1 MLLQYQLEAMES
13 LTKYIEACKC
23 HWKEIF
29 ALSFVW
35 HFVFDWI
42 VLGVGILIG
51 MHIGHGH

>member
-1 MLLQYQLEAMES
+1 MMEKYLES
-13 LTKYIEACKC
+13 CKC

-29 ALSFVW
+29 ALSFAW

-42 VLGVGILIG
+42 VLAIGVLIG